1 MRIGIACFP
10 TYGGSGVVA
19 SELALSLAAHGH
31 VVHLFSSAPPFRLTR
46 YTENLH
52 FHEVEDFRTPA
63 FPQTYYTL
71 DLAAHMAAIAK
82 AEGIDL
88 LHAHYAI
95 PHSISCILARETA
108 RPHPV
113 KVVTTLHGT
122 DITLVGTDP
131 AYAPLVRYAIEA
143 SDAVTAVSADL
154 AAQTRQAFATEKK
167 IHVVHNFI
175 DPARFPPCPGNPS
188 GPFTIVHI
196 SNFRPLKRTPDVIHA
211 FKRILEG
218 SGGRPI
224 RLVLAGDGPDLAEV
238 KRLVKSAKIAKH
250 VRFLGRQDS
259 IEEIL
264 SCSDLVLLTSASESF
279 GLVALEGMAAGLPI
293 VATDAGGI
301 REVIDPGKTGFL
313 EPVGDID
320 RLAARCLELV
330 HDPDAAARMGQA
342 GRARAASIFSLERGL
357 AAYESLYRSVLS
369 SSAPGTYD
377 GSSHA

>member
-1 MRIGIACFP
+1 MRIGVACFP

-19 SELALSLAAHGH
+19 SELAVSLANRGH
-31 VVHLFSSAPPFRLTR
+31 TVHLFSSAPPFRLTR
-46 YTENLH
+46 YIENLH

-71 DLAAHMAAIAK
+71 DLAAHMTAIAK
-82 AEGIDL
+82 SEGIDI

-95 PHSISCILARETA
+95 PHSIACILARETA
-108 RPHPV
+108 KPLPV

-154 AAQTRQAFATEKK
+154 AAQTRQAFATEKE
-167 IHVVHNFI
+167 IRVVHNFI

-196 SNFRPLKRTPDVIHA
+196 SNFRPLKRTPDVVHV
-211 FKRILEG
+211 FRKVMEG
-218 SGGRPI
+218 AGGRPV
-224 RLVLAGDGPDLAEV
+224 RLVLAGDGPDLPEV
-238 KRLVKSAKIAKH
+238 KGLVKSAKIAKH

-264 SCSDLVLLTSASESF
+264 SCSDMVLLTSASESF
-279 GLVALEGMAAGLPI
+279 GLVALEAMAAGLPV

-301 REVIDPGKTGFL
+301 REVVDPGKTGFL
-313 EPVGDID
+313 EPVGDVE
-320 RLAARCLELV
+320 RLAARCLALV
-330 HDPDAAARMGQA
+330 RDPDAAVRMGKA
-342 GRARAASIFSLERGL
+342 GRQRAAAVFSLEKGL
-357 AAYESLYRSVLS
+357 AAYEAVYASVL
-369 SSAPGTYD
+369 AG
-377 GSSHA
+377 

>member
-1 MRIGIACFP
+1 MKIGIACFP

-19 SELALSLAAHGH
+19 SELALSLSGRGH

-46 YTENLH
+46 YTENLV

-95 PHSISCILARETA
+95 PHSVSCILARETA
-108 RPHPV
+108 KPLPI

-154 AAQTRQAFATEKK
+154 AVQTRQAFATEKE
-167 IHVVHNFI
+167 IHVIHNFV

-196 SNFRPLKRTPDVIHA
+196 SNFRPLKRTPDVIHV
-211 FKRILEG
+211 FRRILEG
-218 SGGRPI
+218 SQGRPV

-238 KRLVKSAKIAKH
+238 RRLVKSFKIQKH

-264 SCSDLVLLTSASESF
+264 ACADLVLLTSASESF
-279 GLVALEGMAAGLPI
+279 GLVALEGMAAGLPV

-301 REVIDPGKTGFL
+301 REVVDSGKTGFL
-313 EPVGDID
+313 EPVGDIG
-320 RLAARCLELV
+320 RLAARALELV
-330 HDPDAAARMGQA
+330 LDPKAAVQMGKA
-342 GRARAASIFSLERGL
+342 GRARAASLFSLEKGL
-357 AAYESLYRSVLS
+357 AAYETLYKSVL
-369 SSAPGTYD
+369 AN
-377 GSSHA
+377 